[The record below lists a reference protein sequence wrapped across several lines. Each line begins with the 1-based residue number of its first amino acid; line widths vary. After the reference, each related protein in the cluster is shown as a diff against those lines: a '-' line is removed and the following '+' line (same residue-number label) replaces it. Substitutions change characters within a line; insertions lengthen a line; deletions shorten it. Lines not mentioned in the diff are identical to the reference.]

1 MSRNIK
7 RKATTT
13 PHFFLV
19 QQPKAGQSH
28 FIFEVSSSI
37 AETHALEIATK
48 ELVRRPWDM
57 VTLQARHVDQNDQ
70 SNKKQTAIKVFGY
83 LLDDMS

>member
-1 MSRNIK
+1 
-7 RKATTT
+7 
-13 PHFFLV
+13 
-19 QQPKAGQSH
+19 
-28 FIFEVSSSI
+28 
-37 AETHALEIATK
+37 
-48 ELVRRPWDM
+48 M